1 MMPQYSLLSTVVV
14 FQLSF
19 FSLMQNFNCLIDKT
33 FVFIL
38 LRNIEELQEQN
49 QKLLTVVR
57 KLSDDKE
64 SQEDTI
70 TSKTG

>member
-14 FQLSF
+14 FQLF